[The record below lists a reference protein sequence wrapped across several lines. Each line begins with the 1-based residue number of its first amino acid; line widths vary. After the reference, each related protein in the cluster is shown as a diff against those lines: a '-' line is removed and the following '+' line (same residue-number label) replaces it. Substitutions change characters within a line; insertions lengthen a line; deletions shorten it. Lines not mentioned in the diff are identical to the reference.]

1 MALADDG
8 TPTLSLPDLRVAIDA
23 ADPTDAW
30 LIHQDGSTSL
40 DPADDISRFT
50 VPGYWPRYLMRAGS
64 ADRTV
69 EVFGGDLEAA
79 LAHLNTQ
86 LRANLGGA
94 R

>member
-8 TPTLSLPDLRVAIDA
+8 TLFLSEDDLRVALDA

-30 LIHQDGSTSL
+30 LLHQDGSTGL

-64 ADRTV
+64 ATRTV
-69 EVFGGDLEAA
+69 DEFGDPAAA

-86 LRANLGGA
+86 LRANIGGV